1 MSDEQGK
8 EQKNGRFFQTIF
20 GGWSD
25 STRQSSNARGRT
37 FDNISDHLSKA
48 NNTPGLG
55 EDKKLIE
62 LGEVRFVSKEIT
74 DEVAKIR
81 KLRVP
86 DVMNDLVRDIKIAEE
101 DFTNNK
107 DKNYKDKLTGKVF
120 TREAFAE
127 YLENAKRGTKDTR
140 DVSQVEA
147 PLATGLPSSP
157 AKER

>member
-1 MSDEQGK
+1 MSDEQEK
-8 EQKNGRFFQTIF
+8 EPKKGSILKTFF

-37 FDNISDHLSKA
+37 FDNISDHLSMA

-81 KLRVP
+81 KLSVP
-86 DVMNDLVRDIKIAEE
+86 NVMDDFKKDIKIAEE
-101 DFTNNK
+101 DFTKNK
-107 DKNYKDKLTGKVF
+107 DTNYKDKLTGKVF

-127 YLENAKRGTKDTR
+127 YLENAKRATKDPH
-140 DVSQVEA
+140 DVSKVDS
-147 PLATGLPSSP
+147 PSPTGLPTGP
-157 AKER
+157 ARER